1 MSHLKYFNVMINV
14 STKHRLFIVP
24 GQGISFIWIVVRIRF
39 SWAKH
44 KFNLY
49 CCENK
54 IFENRKRKT
63 SGLLNYYCLS
73 SFYSGRFYPPA
84 SEASRGVY

>member
-1 MSHLKYFNVMINV
+1 MSHLKYFNVMIKA

-24 GQGISFIWIVVRIRF
+24 GQSISLICIVVKIRY
-39 SWAKH
+39 SWTKH

-54 IFENRKRKT
+54 IFENRERK
-63 SGLLNYYCLS
+63 N
-73 SFYSGRFYPPA
+73 
-84 SEASRGVY
+84 EAS